1 MNNQLSKNLQRLRKE
16 KRNKN
21 NKKQSLNRVNNTK
34 KKNLKIRK
42 NKIQIEEFD
51 STSRTNPNPIPKS
64 LNDIPD
70 NTKEVLLKILNRR
83 KNIGNL
89 HKLVKTSRSFKK
101 VANEAK
107 NLKEYEY
114 EKNKLNLF
122 RDILKSCKP
131 NRESQK
137 LFLKIISSLSP
148 SARDQIFK
156 FYRLNRKEHNIIEEI
171 KRLLRIINRDAPSN
185 FRGREF
191 SYLQK
196 IQNIDINKL
205 IKKHSKYTRALLPTE
220 VAY

>member
-114 EKNKLNLF
+114 EKNKLKLF